1 MLRWMNGLDD
11 SGHACSR
18 ATRTRGGRW
27 LAERERYIAGTAAA
41 RVHLEPAWM
50 MAVVA

>member
-1 MLRWMNGLDD
+1 MIRWMNGLDG

-18 ATRTRGGRW
+18 ATRTWEGRW
-27 LAERERYIAGTAAA
+27 MAKRERYIAGTAVA
-41 RVHLEPAWM
+41 RAHLEPAWM